1 MDELKLTI
9 GNSVA
14 GITYRLHLPP
24 TPPHSP
30 STLSTLALIKTSPLL
45 DSLLPLGSQLHF
57 VLLSSSSAATI
68 LVQDDGTTSGASTVV
83 TTPSA
88 QATPYDGLHS
98 LVHWGVAPWFDSYVS
113 SKQGLNEVVSA
124 KKGNEAQM
132 GESATNGYELMSRYP
147 SHKEEICRTR
157 IVAFASQAERGDSRS
172 STLGTSGGK
181 EGSRTGQF
189 LVFHRAGS

>member
-1 MDELKLTI
+1 MT
-9 GNSVA
+9 GNSIL

-30 STLSTLALIKTSPLL
+30 STLSTLALIKTSPIL
-45 DSLLPLGSQLHF
+45 DTFIPLSSQLHF
-57 VLLSSSSAATI
+57 VLLSSSASAPI
-68 LVQDDGTTSGASTVV
+68 LAQDDGTTSGASTVV

-113 SKQGLNEVVSA
+113 SKQGLNEVIST

-132 GESATNGYELMSRYP
+132 GESTF
-147 SHKEEICRTR
+147 T
-157 IVAFASQAERGDSRS
+157 
-172 STLGTSGGK
+172 
-181 EGSRTGQF
+181 TGF
-189 LVFHRAGS
+189 